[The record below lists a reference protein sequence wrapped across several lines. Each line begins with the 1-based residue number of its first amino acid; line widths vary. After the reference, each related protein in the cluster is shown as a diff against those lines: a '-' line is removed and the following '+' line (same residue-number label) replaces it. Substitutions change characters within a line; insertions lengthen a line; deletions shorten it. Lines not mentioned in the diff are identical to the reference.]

1 MNVLVVNP
9 ANKPFTNRSIL
20 AEPLDVLQIATI
32 INEKIDNVKIIDM
45 DVNRMDNNI
54 NEYLSDEN
62 IVVFVYD
69 YQLPLHTTETI
80 QNIFETI
87 HNTNKPTKFI
97 MIGKTSTHF
106 YQKFLDN
113 GIDIIIRGIA
123 DEIIIE
129 EYEGQKIEIITDVI
143 ENIDNIE
150 KLKSIPN
157 LVIRTNEN
165 IYFTEKKKLINDFSK
180 LPMVNRDLLDIS
192 KYMETRTIITSRGC
206 VGTCKFCTTPYYFGK
221 WNGRNVIDVVNEI
234 ETLITKYNTK
244 KIIFLDDNATVN
256 KQRMIEICK
265 EIEKRNIK
273 CLFGA
278 LCSIKCYDKELLEYM
293 YKVGFRWVHFGIET
307 GSERLLKLMNK
318 EMDINYI
325 KQVIEDTKKIGYR
338 IRTSFILDYP
348 SSTKE
353 DIIKTKELIL
363 SIMPHE
369 LRLHYLAYRVGT
381 PIYNENKDI
390 LNKTQYIHSNKPNIE
405 NNDLTIEIDNLIKEL
420 EKENYNIVSNDI
432 DWGLYENADRNTK
445 IAAFTPIKYGMC
457 WYE

>member
-1 MNVLVVNP
+1 MNILVINP
-9 ANKPFTNRSIL
+9 ANKPFTNGSIL
-20 AEPLDVLQIATI
+20 AEPLDVLQIATV
-32 INEKIDNVKIIDM
+32 INKKISNVKVIDM
-45 DVNRMDNNI
+45 DVNRMANDI
-54 NEYLSDEN
+54 NEYLLDEN

-69 YQLPLHTTETI
+69 YQLPLHTSEAI

-87 HNTNKPTKFI
+87 YNTNKPSKFI
-97 MIGKTSTHF
+97 MIGKTSAYF

-113 GIDIIIRGIA
+113 GIDIVIKGIA
-123 DEIIIE
+123 EEIIV
-129 EYEGQKIEIITDVI
+129 DVI
-143 ENIDNIE
+143 ENVNNLE

-157 LVIRTNEN
+157 LIIKVKEN
-165 IYFTEKKKLINDFSK
+165 VYITKKKILTNDYNY
-180 LPMVNRDLLDIS
+180 LPIPNRELLDIA
-192 KYMETRTIITSRGC
+192 KYMDTRTIITSRGC
-206 VGTCKFCTTPYYFGK
+206 VGTCKFCTTPYYFGQ
-221 WNGRNVIDVVNEI
+221 WSGRNVKDVINEI
-234 ETLITKYNTK
+234 EMLIEKYHAK

-256 KQRMIEICK
+256 KERMIKICK

-293 YKVGFRWVHFGIET
+293 YKVGFRWVHYGIET

-318 EMDINYI
+318 EMDTNYI
-325 KQVIEDTKKIGYR
+325 KQVIEETKKIGYR

-353 DIIKTKELIL
+353 DIMKTKDLIL

-381 PIYNENKDI
+381 PLYNENKDI

-405 NNDLTIEIDNLIKEL
+405 NNVLTNEIDNLIKEL
-420 EKENYNIVSNDI
+420 EKENYNIVSKDI
-432 DWGLYENADRNTK
+432 DWGLFEHADKNTK

-457 WYE
+457 RYE

>member
-1 MNVLVVNP
+1 MNILVVNP

-20 AEPLDVLQIATI
+20 AEPLDVLQVATI
-32 INEKIDNVKIIDM
+32 INKKFDNVKVIDM

-54 NEYLSDEN
+54 NSYLSNEN

-87 HNTNKPTKFI
+87 QNTNRSTKFI
-97 MIGKTSTHF
+97 MIGKTSTYF
-106 YQKFLDN
+106 YQKFLNN
-113 GIDIIIRGIA
+113 GIDIVIKGIA
-123 DEIIIE
+123 DEIIN
-129 EYEGQKIEIITDVI
+129 DVI
-143 ENIDNIE
+143 ENINYLE
-150 KLKSIPN
+150 KLKIIPN
-157 LVIRTNEN
+157 LVIRTEEGIFITEN
-165 IYFTEKKKLINDFSK
+165 KVLINDFNK
-180 LPMVNRDLLDIS
+180 LPMPNRDLLDIT
-192 KYMETRTIITSRGC
+192 KYMDTRTIITSRGC
-206 VGTCKFCTTPYYFGK
+206 VGTCKFCATPYYFGK
-221 WNGRNVIDVVNEI
+221 WSGRNVTDVVNEI
-234 ETLITKYNTK
+234 EMLISKYNTK

-256 KQRMIEICK
+256 KKRMIEILK

-293 YKVGFRWVHFGIET
+293 YKVGFRWIHFGIET

-318 EMDINYI
+318 DMDINYI
-325 KQVIEDTKKIGYR
+325 KQVLEETKKIGYR

-363 SIMPHE
+363 SLMPHE

-381 PIYNENKDI
+381 PIYNDNKDA
-390 LNKTQYIHSNKPNIE
+390 LNKTQYIHSNKPNIK
-405 NNDLTIEIDNLIKEL
+405 NNDLTNEINNLIKEL
-420 EKENYNIVSNDI
+420 KKENYNLILNDI
-432 DWGLYENADRNTK
+432 DWGLFENADKDTK

>member
-1 MNVLVVNP
+1 MNILVVNP

-20 AEPLDVLQIATI
+20 AEPLDVLQVATI
-32 INEKIDNVKIIDM
+32 INKKFDNVKVIDM

-54 NEYLSDEN
+54 NSYLSNEN

-87 HNTNKPTKFI
+87 QNTNRSTKFI
-97 MIGKTSTHF
+97 MIGKTSTYF
-106 YQKFLDN
+106 YQKFLNN
-113 GIDIIIRGIA
+113 GIDIVIKGIA
-123 DEIIIE
+123 DEIIN
-129 EYEGQKIEIITDVI
+129 DVI
-143 ENIDNIE
+143 ENINYLE
-150 KLKSIPN
+150 KLKIIPN
-157 LVIRTNEN
+157 LVIRTEEGIFITEN
-165 IYFTEKKKLINDFSK
+165 KVLINDFNK
-180 LPMVNRDLLDIS
+180 LPMPNRDLLDIT
-192 KYMETRTIITSRGC
+192 KYMDTRTIITSRGC
-206 VGTCKFCTTPYYFGK
+206 VGTCKFCATPYYFGK
-221 WNGRNVIDVVNEI
+221 WSGRNVTDVVNEI
-234 ETLITKYNTK
+234 EMLISKYNTK

-256 KQRMIEICK
+256 KKRMIEICK

-293 YKVGFRWVHFGIET
+293 YKVGFRWIHFGIET

-318 EMDINYI
+318 DMDINYI
-325 KQVIEDTKKIGYR
+325 KQVLEETKKIGYR

-363 SIMPHE
+363 SLMPHE
-369 LRLHYLAYRVGT
+369 LRLLYLAYRVGT
-381 PIYNENKDI
+381 PIYNDNKDA
-390 LNKTQYIHSNKPNIE
+390 LNKTQYIHSNKPNIK
-405 NNDLTIEIDNLIKEL
+405 NNDLTNEINNLIKEL
-420 EKENYNIVSNDI
+420 EKENYNLILNDI
-432 DWGLYENADRNTK
+432 DWGLFENADKDTK

>member
-1 MNVLVVNP
+1 MNILVINP
-9 ANKPFTNRSIL
+9 ANKPFTNGSIL
-20 AEPLDVLQIATI
+20 AEPLDVLQIATV
-32 INEKIDNVKIIDM
+32 INKKISNVKVIDM
-45 DVNRMDNNI
+45 DVNRMANDI
-54 NEYLSDEN
+54 NEYLLDEN

-69 YQLPLHTTETI
+69 YQLPLHTSEAI

-87 HNTNKPTKFI
+87 YNTNKPSKFI
-97 MIGKTSTHF
+97 MIGKTSAYF

-113 GIDIIIRGIA
+113 GIDIVIKGIA
-123 DEIIIE
+123 EEIIV
-129 EYEGQKIEIITDVI
+129 DVI
-143 ENIDNIE
+143 ENVNNLE

-157 LVIRTNEN
+157 LIIKVKEN
-165 IYFTEKKKLINDFSK
+165 VYITKKKILTNDYNY
-180 LPMVNRDLLDIS
+180 LPIPNRELLDIA
-192 KYMETRTIITSRGC
+192 KYMDTRTIITSRGC
-206 VGTCKFCTTPYYFGK
+206 VGTCKFCTTPYYFGQ
-221 WNGRNVIDVVNEI
+221 WSGRNVKDVINEI
-234 ETLITKYNTK
+234 EMLIEKYHAK

-256 KQRMIEICK
+256 KERMIKICK

-293 YKVGFRWVHFGIET
+293 YKVGFRWVHYGIET

-318 EMDINYI
+318 EMDTNYI
-325 KQVIEDTKKIGYR
+325 KQVIEETKKIGYR

-353 DIIKTKELIL
+353 DIMKTKDLIL

-381 PIYNENKDI
+381 PLYNENKDI

-405 NNDLTIEIDNLIKEL
+405 NNVLTNEIDNLIKEL
-420 EKENYNIVSNDI
+420 EKENYNIVSKDI
-432 DWGLYENADRNTK
+432 DWGLFEHADKNTK

>member
-1 MNVLVVNP
+1 MNILVVNP

-20 AEPLDVLQIATI
+20 AEPLDVLQVATI
-32 INEKIDNVKIIDM
+32 INKKFDNVKVIDM

-54 NEYLSDEN
+54 NSYLSNEN

-87 HNTNKPTKFI
+87 QNTNRSTKFI
-97 MIGKTSTHF
+97 MIGKTSTYF
-106 YQKFLDN
+106 YQKFLNN
-113 GIDIIIRGIA
+113 GIDIVIKGIA
-123 DEIIIE
+123 DEIIN
-129 EYEGQKIEIITDVI
+129 DVI
-143 ENIDNIE
+143 ENIIYLE
-150 KLKSIPN
+150 KLKIIPN
-157 LVIRTNEN
+157 LVIRTEEGIFITEN
-165 IYFTEKKKLINDFSK
+165 KVLINDFNK
-180 LPMVNRDLLDIS
+180 LPMPNRDLLDIT
-192 KYMETRTIITSRGC
+192 KYMDTRTIITSRGC
-206 VGTCKFCTTPYYFGK
+206 VGTCKFCATPYYFGK
-221 WNGRNVIDVVNEI
+221 WSGRNVTDVVNEI
-234 ETLITKYNTK
+234 EMLISKYNTK

-256 KQRMIEICK
+256 KKRMIEICK

-293 YKVGFRWVHFGIET
+293 YKVGFRWIHFGIET

-318 EMDINYI
+318 DMDINYI
-325 KQVIEDTKKIGYR
+325 KQVLEETKKIGYR

-363 SIMPHE
+363 SLMPHE

-381 PIYNENKDI
+381 PIYNDNKDA
-390 LNKTQYIHSNKPNIE
+390 LNKTQYIHSNKPNIK
-405 NNDLTIEIDNLIKEL
+405 NNDLTNEINNLIKEL
-420 EKENYNIVSNDI
+420 KKENYNLILNDI
-432 DWGLYENADRNTK
+432 DWGLFENADKDTK

>member
-1 MNVLVVNP
+1 MNILVVNP

-20 AEPLDVLQIATI
+20 AEPLDVLQVATI
-32 INEKIDNVKIIDM
+32 INKKFDNVKVIDM

-54 NEYLSDEN
+54 NSYLSNEN

-69 YQLPLHTTETI
+69 YQLPLYTTETI

-87 HNTNKPTKFI
+87 QNTNRSTKFI
-97 MIGKTSTHF
+97 MIGKTSTYF
-106 YQKFLDN
+106 YQKFLNN
-113 GIDIIIRGIA
+113 GIDIVIKGIA
-123 DEIIIE
+123 DEIIN
-129 EYEGQKIEIITDVI
+129 DVI
-143 ENIDNIE
+143 ENINYLE
-150 KLKSIPN
+150 KLKIIPN
-157 LVIRTNEN
+157 LVIRTEEGIFITEN
-165 IYFTEKKKLINDFSK
+165 KVLINDFNK
-180 LPMVNRDLLDIS
+180 LPMPNRDLLDIT
-192 KYMETRTIITSRGC
+192 KYMDTRTIITSRGC
-206 VGTCKFCTTPYYFGK
+206 VGTCKFCATPYYFGK
-221 WNGRNVIDVVNEI
+221 WSGRNVTDVVNEI
-234 ETLITKYNTK
+234 EMLISKYNTK

-256 KQRMIEICK
+256 KKRMIEICK

-293 YKVGFRWVHFGIET
+293 YKVGFRWIHFGIET

-318 EMDINYI
+318 DMDINYI
-325 KQVIEDTKKIGYR
+325 KQVLEETKKIDYR

-363 SIMPHE
+363 SLMPHE

-381 PIYNENKDI
+381 PIYNDNKDA
-390 LNKTQYIHSNKPNIE
+390 LNKTQYIHSNKPNIK
-405 NNDLTIEIDNLIKEL
+405 NNDLTNEINNLIKEL
-420 EKENYNIVSNDI
+420 EKENYNLILNDI
-432 DWGLYENADRNTK
+432 DWGLFENADKDTK

>member
-1 MNVLVVNP
+1 MNILVVNP

-20 AEPLDVLQIATI
+20 AEPLDVLQVATI
-32 INEKIDNVKIIDM
+32 INKKFDNVKVIDM
-45 DVNRMDNNI
+45 DVNRMDNDI
-54 NEYLSDEN
+54 NSYLSNEN

-87 HNTNKPTKFI
+87 QNTKRSTKFI
-97 MIGKTSTHF
+97 MIGKTSTYF
-106 YQKFLDN
+106 YQKFLNN
-113 GIDIIIRGIA
+113 GIDIVIKGIA
-123 DEIIIE
+123 DEIIN
-129 EYEGQKIEIITDVI
+129 DVI
-143 ENIDNIE
+143 ENINDLE
-150 KLKSIPN
+150 KLKIIPN
-157 LVIRTNEN
+157 LVIRTEEGIFITEN
-165 IYFTEKKKLINDFSK
+165 KVLINDFNK
-180 LPMVNRDLLDIS
+180 LPMPNRDLLDIT
-192 KYMETRTIITSRGC
+192 KYMDTRTIITSRGC
-206 VGTCKFCTTPYYFGK
+206 VGTCKFCATPYYFGK
-221 WNGRNVIDVVNEI
+221 WSGRNVTDVVNEI
-234 ETLITKYNTK
+234 EMLISKYNTK

-256 KQRMIEICK
+256 KKRMIEICK

-293 YKVGFRWVHFGIET
+293 YKVGFRWIHFGIET

-318 EMDINYI
+318 DMDINYI
-325 KQVIEDTKKIGYR
+325 KQVLEETKKIGYR

-363 SIMPHE
+363 SLMPHE

-381 PIYNENKDI
+381 PIYNDNKDA
-390 LNKTQYIHSNKPNIE
+390 LNKTQYIHSNKPNIK
-405 NNDLTIEIDNLIKEL
+405 NNDLTNEINNLIKEL
-420 EKENYNIVSNDI
+420 EKGNYNLILNDI
-432 DWGLYENADRNTK
+432 DWGLFENADKDTK

>member
-1 MNVLVVNP
+1 MNILVVNP

-20 AEPLDVLQIATI
+20 AEPLDVLQVATI
-32 INEKIDNVKIIDM
+32 INKKFDNVKVIDM

-54 NEYLSDEN
+54 NSYLSNEN

-87 HNTNKPTKFI
+87 QNTKRSTKFI
-97 MIGKTSTHF
+97 MIGKTSTYF
-106 YQKFLDN
+106 YQKFLNN
-113 GIDIIIRGIA
+113 GIDIVIKGIA
-123 DEIIIE
+123 DEIIN
-129 EYEGQKIEIITDVI
+129 DVI
-143 ENIDNIE
+143 ENINDLE
-150 KLKSIPN
+150 KLKIIPN
-157 LVIRTNEN
+157 LVIRTEEGIFITEN
-165 IYFTEKKKLINDFSK
+165 KVLINDFNK
-180 LPMVNRDLLDIS
+180 LPMPNRDLLDIT
-192 KYMETRTIITSRGC
+192 KYMDTRTIITSRGC
-206 VGTCKFCTTPYYFGK
+206 VGTCKFCATPYYFGK
-221 WNGRNVIDVVNEI
+221 WSGRNVTDVVNEI
-234 ETLITKYNTK
+234 EMLISKYNTK

-256 KQRMIEICK
+256 KKRMIEICK

-293 YKVGFRWVHFGIET
+293 YKVGFRWIHFGIET

-318 EMDINYI
+318 DMDINYI
-325 KQVIEDTKKIGYR
+325 KQVLEETKKIGYR

-363 SIMPHE
+363 SLMPHE

-381 PIYNENKDI
+381 PIYNDNKDA
-390 LNKTQYIHSNKPNIE
+390 LNKTQYIHSNKPNIK
-405 NNDLTIEIDNLIKEL
+405 NNDLTNEINNLIKEL
-420 EKENYNIVSNDI
+420 KKENYNLILNDI
-432 DWGLYENADRNTK
+432 DWGLFENDDKDTK
-445 IAAFTPIKYGMC
+445 IVAFTPIKYGMC

>member
-1 MNVLVVNP
+1 MNILVVNP

-20 AEPLDVLQIATI
+20 AEPLDVLQVATI
-32 INEKIDNVKIIDM
+32 INKKFDNVKVIDM

-54 NEYLSDEN
+54 NSYLSNEN

-87 HNTNKPTKFI
+87 QNTNRSTKFI
-97 MIGKTSTHF
+97 MIGKTSTYF
-106 YQKFLDN
+106 YQKFLNN
-113 GIDIIIRGIA
+113 GIDIVIKGIA
-123 DEIIIE
+123 DEIIN
-129 EYEGQKIEIITDVI
+129 DVI
-143 ENIDNIE
+143 ENINDLE
-150 KLKSIPN
+150 KLKIIPN
-157 LVIRTNEN
+157 LVIRTEEGIFITEN
-165 IYFTEKKKLINDFSK
+165 KVLINDFNK
-180 LPMVNRDLLDIS
+180 LPMPNRDLLDIT
-192 KYMETRTIITSRGC
+192 KYMDTRTIITSRGC
-206 VGTCKFCTTPYYFGK
+206 VGTCKFCATPYYFGK
-221 WNGRNVIDVVNEI
+221 WSGRNVTDVVNEI
-234 ETLITKYNTK
+234 EMLISKYNTN

-256 KQRMIEICK
+256 KKRMIEICK

-293 YKVGFRWVHFGIET
+293 YKVGFRWIHFGIET

-318 EMDINYI
+318 DMDINYI
-325 KQVIEDTKKIGYR
+325 KQVLEETKKIGYR

-363 SIMPHE
+363 SLMPHE

-381 PIYNENKDI
+381 PIYNDNKDA
-390 LNKTQYIHSNKPNIE
+390 LNKTQYIHSNKPNIK
-405 NNDLTIEIDNLIKEL
+405 NNDLTNEINNLIKEL
-420 EKENYNIVSNDI
+420 KKENYNLILNDI
-432 DWGLYENADRNTK
+432 DWGLFENDDKDTK
-445 IAAFTPIKYGMC
+445 IVAFTPIKYGMC

>member
-32 INEKIDNVKIIDM
+32 INEKIDNVKVIDM
-45 DVNRMDNNI
+45 DINRMDNNI

-113 GIDIIIRGIA
+113 GIDVVIRGIA
-123 DEIIIE
+123 D
-129 EYEGQKIEIITDVI
+129 EIITDVI

-192 KYMETRTIITSRGC
+192 KYMDTRTIITSRGC

-432 DWGLYENADRNTK
+432 DWGLYENTDRNTK

>member
-1 MNVLVVNP
+1 MNILVVNP

-20 AEPLDVLQIATI
+20 AEPLDVLQVATI
-32 INEKIDNVKIIDM
+32 INKKFDNVKVIDM

-54 NEYLSDEN
+54 NSYLSNEN

-87 HNTNKPTKFI
+87 QNTNRSTKFI
-97 MIGKTSTHF
+97 MIGKTSTYF
-106 YQKFLDN
+106 YQKFLNN
-113 GIDIIIRGIA
+113 GIDIVIKGIA
-123 DEIIIE
+123 DEIIN
-129 EYEGQKIEIITDVI
+129 DVI
-143 ENIDNIE
+143 ENINYLE
-150 KLKSIPN
+150 KLKIIPN
-157 LVIRTNEN
+157 LVIRTEEGIFITEN
-165 IYFTEKKKLINDFSK
+165 KVLINDFNK
-180 LPMVNRDLLDIS
+180 LPMPNRDLLDIT
-192 KYMETRTIITSRGC
+192 KYMDTRTIITSRGC
-206 VGTCKFCTTPYYFGK
+206 VGTCKFCATPYYFGK
-221 WNGRNVIDVVNEI
+221 WSGRNVTDVVNEI
-234 ETLITKYNTK
+234 EMLISKYNTK

-256 KQRMIEICK
+256 KKRMIEICK

-293 YKVGFRWVHFGIET
+293 YKVGFRWIHFGIET

-318 EMDINYI
+318 DMDINYI
-325 KQVIEDTKKIGYR
+325 KQVLEETKKIGCR

-363 SIMPHE
+363 SLMPHE

-381 PIYNENKDI
+381 PIYNDNKDA
-390 LNKTQYIHSNKPNIE
+390 LNKTQYIHSNKPNIK
-405 NNDLTIEIDNLIKEL
+405 NNDLTNEINNLIKEL
-420 EKENYNIVSNDI
+420 KKENYNLILNDI
-432 DWGLYENADRNTK
+432 DWGLFENADKDTK